1 MKKEKF
7 EELYVK
13 GADGLLDAEGES
25 LFATLLEESPE
36 LQTEVRQSRELSK
49 TLREAV
55 PGSVEPQYGDF
66 FNSQLMRKV
75 DLQIAS
81 QKPARRAERWWQA
94 LRWAWA
100 PAGALALVLSFFA
113 GHRLAEPSVEDG
125 VASNPGSEQ
134 PTRVAPLPNVYFTS
148 DSLNANVISNSE
160 GEVSVIVV
168 NGMDAL
174 KDDFNLPTVS
184 LGSDQ
189 AELPVS
195 YFQSKAREFH

>member
-13 GADGLLDAEGES
+13 GADGLLDVEGES

-36 LQTEVRQSRELSK
+36 LEAEVHQSRELSK
-49 TLREAV
+49 ALHEAI

-81 QKPARRAERWWQA
+81 QKPARRAERWWQS

-113 GHRLAEPSVEDG
+113 GHRLAKPSIGDG
-125 VASNPGSEQ
+125 LVGNAALEQ
-134 PTRVAPLPNVYFTS
+134 PIRMASLPSVYFTS
-148 DSLNANVISNSE
+148 DSLDANVISNSD
-160 GEVSVIVV
+160 GDVSVIVV
-168 NGMDAL
+168 NGLDAL

-184 LGSDQ
+184 RDSDRV
-189 AELPVS
+189 ELPVS
-195 YFQSKAREFH
+195 YLRSEAREFH